1 MGKYVSFDNLS
12 RYDGKI
18 KEYID
23 VNSSKIGK
31 LEAYDYSTAE
41 NALVLESLKP
51 GVYILW
57 TNGGFDIHFKSLE
70 SSSGTRHIYVSGSP
84 EKLILILTQTPTS
97 TLNEWSILGAI
108 LTNSIGFSDSAV
120 YTTNYIL
127 YYKTSN
133 DGNLEIETVQA
144 TTDATIAD
152 TNTAQ
157 TISGK
162 KTFST
167 LPESSEVPTTDDQLT
182 NKKYVDDTVS
192 SLADVA
198 RTGDYNDLTN
208 KPITYSTTDINP
220 GDALESGSLY
230 IVYE

>member
-23 VNSSKIGK
+23 VNSSKIGR

-57 TNGGFDIHFKSLE
+57 TNGGFDIHFKALE
-70 SSSGTRHIYVSGSP
+70 SSRGTRYISVNGSP
-84 EKLILILTQTPTS
+84 EKLTLVLTQTPTS

-108 LTNSIGFSDSAV
+108 ITNSIGFSDSAV
-120 YTTNYIL
+120 YTTNYVL
-127 YYKTSN
+127 YYKTSD
-133 DGNLEIETVQA
+133 DGNIYIETVQA
-144 TTDATIAD
+144 TTSATIAD
-152 TNTAQ
+152 IDTAQ

-167 LPESSEVPTTDDQLT
+167 LPESSVVPTTDNQLV
-182 NKKYVDDTVS
+182 NKSYVDNTIGDEVD
-192 SLADVA
+192 SL
-198 RTGDYNDLTN
+198 
-208 KPITYSTTDINP
+208 ITYSTTDINP